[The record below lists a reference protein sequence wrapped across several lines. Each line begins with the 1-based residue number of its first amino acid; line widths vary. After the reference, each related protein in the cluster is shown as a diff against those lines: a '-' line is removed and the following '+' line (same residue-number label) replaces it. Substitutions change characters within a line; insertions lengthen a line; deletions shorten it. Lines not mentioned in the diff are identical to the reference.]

1 MTNKI
6 ILFIKE
12 IYCIVIPLKIRKYI
26 WCLRFCGIANG
37 LRHIMSV
44 NENCVD
50 IPKSL
55 PHDIPIFIVSYNRL
69 TCLKLLIGYLCEH
82 GYVKNIVIIDN
93 ASTYVPLLEYLNSV
107 QVKVVKLKKNY
118 GHLVLWKC
126 GLFNEIID
134 HKPFVLTD
142 CDVLPVEECPKD
154 FMEKFHEILLE
165 DTSLCKVGF
174 SLKLDDIPD
183 YYKLKDKVIAWEKKF
198 WKSEN
203 YVRKGK
209 ISYYKASIDTTFAL
223 YRPGIYPCESKWWNA
238 ARTDI
243 PYIARHLGWYVDVA
257 NDDEIQNYIRSVKTG
272 SSGWYSKELHE

>member
-1 MTNKI
+1 MTNEF
-6 ILFIKE
+6 ILFIKK
-12 IYCIVIPLKIRKYI
+12 IFHIVVPLKIREYI
-26 WCLRFCGIANG
+26 WCLRSCGIANG
-37 LRHIMSV
+37 LRHIMLM
-44 NENCVD
+44 NKNCVD

-55 PHDIPIFIVSYNRL
+55 PCDIPIFVISYNRL
-69 TCLKLLIGYLCEH
+69 TCLKLLVDYLCKH

-93 ASTYVPLLEYLNSV
+93 ASTYAPLLEYLDSV

-126 GLFNEIID
+126 GLFNNIID

-142 CDVLPVEECPKD
+142 SDILPVEECPED
-154 FMEKFHEILLE
+154 FMERFYEILLD

-183 YYKLKDKVIAWEKKF
+183 YYKLKAKVIAWEEQF

-203 YVRKGK
+203 RVRRER
-209 ISYYKASIDTTFAL
+209 ISYYKSAIDTTFAL
-223 YRPGIYPCESKWWNA
+223 YRPGIYPCESKWWND

-243 PYIARHLGWYVDVA
+243 PYIARHLGWYVDVD
-257 NDDEIQNYIRSVKTG
+257 NDDEIKNYIGKVKIG
-272 SSGWYSKELHE
+272 SSGWYSKELCG